1 MAEILGRARVV
12 PVLEVARADDAVPL
26 ARALAAGGLTVIEV
40 TLRTAAALA
49 AVAAILDRVPAC
61 TVGVGSIRDGAMLRA
76 ARDSGAAFGVSPG
89 TNPDLLD
96 AACATDWPFL
106 PGAATV
112 SEVMALGA
120 RGLTVQKLF
129 PAALLGGT
137 AFLRAVAGPLPDVR
151 FCPTGG
157 ITAET
162 AADFLALGNVLAV
175 GGTWIAPR
183 DLVARGDWD
192 AITRRAAAAA
202 AL

>member
-1 MAEILGRARVV
+1 
-12 PVLEVARADDAVPL
+12 
-26 ARALAAGGLTVIEV
+26 
-40 TLRTAAALA
+40 
-49 AVAAILDRVPAC
+49 
-61 TVGVGSIRDGAMLRA
+61 
-76 ARDSGAAFGVSPG
+76 
-89 TNPDLLD
+89 
-96 AACATDWPFL
+96 
-106 PGAATV
+106 
-112 SEVMALGA
+112 MALGA

-129 PAALLGGT
+129 PAALLGGA